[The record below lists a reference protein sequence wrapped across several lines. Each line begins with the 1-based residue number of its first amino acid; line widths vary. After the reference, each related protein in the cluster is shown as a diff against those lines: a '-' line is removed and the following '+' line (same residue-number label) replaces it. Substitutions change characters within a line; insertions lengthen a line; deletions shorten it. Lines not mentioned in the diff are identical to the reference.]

1 MLIFHLN
8 QKQNWKSNV
17 FIKGFSKDADLVS
30 IQKTVENNSDIM
42 PYLPACHILT
52 GCDTVPQ
59 MFRIGKK
66 RAITTGRQ
74 LPLVKFMQRSST
86 ETEYMAEAKAF
97 VACCYGCKKLSSSE
111 NRKIIWERKAA
122 TKKITSKGIDLKS
135 LPPTDECLEL
145 NIQRARFQLML
156 WDSSL
161 AGSPPNLDPC
171 KVTFLFI

>member
-1 MLIFHLN
+1 M
-8 QKQNWKSNV
+8 
-17 FIKGFSKDADLVS
+17 
-30 IQKTVENNSDIM
+30 
-42 PYLPACHILT
+42 
-52 GCDTVPQ
+52 
-59 MFRIGKK
+59 
-66 RAITTGRQ
+66 
-74 LPLVKFMQRSST
+74 KFMQRSST

-156 WDSSL
+156 
-161 AGSPPNLDPC
+161 DPC
-171 KVTFLFI
+171 KVFSVFYFIGNQFFFIFHIEILVSIKNTCI